1 MSNLYIVENSQN
13 QRLLR
18 GEWSLIQ
25 WNPDIAT
32 EELLNIGVA
41 LNIEGQIQFKMLD
54 YFERLTC
61 LFDERAIQHLQ
72 DVIELSENA
81 LKNNSKNFSDQIIWK
96 NKGRTKGVSEKEI
109 LDRLYSRVIT
119 LGKPCQN
126 KNQVRTDF
134 KMVRSDALITRITK
148 NLRDEFKGDQDLL
161 KFLPSEKY
169 IQHQDD
175 SFLVPLRSEKAFGS
189 IVSVVSSNTDKI
201 KANYLTNVNDLKTA
215 AIIENKEATFFVLTP
230 SDDELNKLDSNKADQ
245 IDSLIESL
253 NRKQEQQGIKI
264 ENEYSEEVLKDK
276 MAWWAKRQ
284 MQAA

>member
-41 LNIEGQIQFKMLD
+41 LNIEGELQFKMLD

-61 LFDERAIQHLQ
+61 LFDESVVQHLQ
-72 DVIELSENA
+72 DVIELSEHA
-81 LKNNSKNFSDQIIWK
+81 LKNNCTNFSDQIVWK
-96 NKGRTKGVSEKEI
+96 TKGNTKGSSESEI
-109 LDRLYSRVIT
+109 LDRLYNRVIT

-126 KNQVRTDF
+126 KNVIRHEF
-134 KMVRSDALITRITK
+134 KVVHSNALINRITK
-148 NLRDEFKGDQDLL
+148 NLRDSFKNEENLL
-161 KFLPSEKY
+161 RFLPSEKY

-215 AIIENKEATFFVLTP
+215 AIIENKEPTFFVLTP
-230 SDDELNKLDSNKADQ
+230 SDDELNKLDSNRADQ

-264 ENEYSEEVLKDK
+264 ESEYSEEVLKDK
-276 MAWWAKRQ
+276 MAWWARRQ
-284 MQAA
+284 VEAA

>member
-245 IDSLIESL
+245 IDSLIQSL